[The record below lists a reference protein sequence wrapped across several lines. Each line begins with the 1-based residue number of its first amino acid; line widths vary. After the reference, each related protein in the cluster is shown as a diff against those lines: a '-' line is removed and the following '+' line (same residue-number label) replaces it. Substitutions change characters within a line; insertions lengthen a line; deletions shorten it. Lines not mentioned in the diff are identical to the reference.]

1 MNIQEMM
8 RQAQTMQKRMQEMQ
22 EKLGK
27 MEVSGAS
34 GGGLVQVT
42 MTCKGEVT
50 GVTIAPEVINPDDKE
65 TLEDLVLAALNM
77 ARKSADDTMA
87 EETRRMMDEMG
98 IPANIEL
105 PGA

>member
-27 MEVSGAS
+27 MEVSGVS
-34 GGGLVQVT
+34 GGGLVKFT

-50 GVTIAPEVINPDDKE
+50 SCSISDEALLDRE
-65 TLEDLVLAALNM
+65 TLEDMIMAALNM
-77 ARKSADDTMA
+77 ARKNADDTMA
-87 EETRRMMDEMG
+87 DETRKMMEEMG